1 MFLFPGNHIVSF
13 LRFTSVQNNIKFPIL
28 NSSSTTMV
36 KFPCREDLPSR
47 EVVLYWTNR
56 TLKVLR
62 KIFYGVVFVFLL
74 AGTAIMALVLTGLA
88 HISDEK
94 RKLFLKDVRDQMLNH
109 FVNFIIVGINS
120 LLEGHQND
128 TFLDYTT
135 LGSQAKIMTKQENDD
150 GHSFY
155 SRNIFTSSTPR
166 KTSHKQDPMN
176 ETGDLLEEGENL
188 SLKDSAQNEV
198 TALTYQSFKAY

>member
-13 LRFTSVQNNIKFPIL
+13 LRFTSVQNNIKLPIL

-74 AGTAIMALVLTGLA
+74 AGTAVMALVLTGLA

-94 RKLFLKDVRDQMLNH
+94 RKLFLKDVRDQMLYH

-128 TFLDYTT
+128 TFLDLPQTRPD
-135 LGSQAKIMTKQENDD
+135 E
-150 GHSFY
+150 
-155 SRNIFTSSTPR
+155 
-166 KTSHKQDPMN
+166 
-176 ETGDLLEEGENL
+176 
-188 SLKDSAQNEV
+188 
-198 TALTYQSFKAY
+198 